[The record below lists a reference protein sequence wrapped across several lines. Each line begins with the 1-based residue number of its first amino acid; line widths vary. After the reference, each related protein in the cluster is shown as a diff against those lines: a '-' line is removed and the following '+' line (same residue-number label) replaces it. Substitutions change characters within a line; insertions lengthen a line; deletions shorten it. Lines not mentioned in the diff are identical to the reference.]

1 MNPNTFLKT
10 FWRMELK
17 PQVFVAM
24 TFAPAYQARY
34 DSVIAPAIKSVLLG
48 NAPLV
53 PYRVDV
59 SQSGDSILT
68 DISDGIAHS
77 QLVLA
82 DISTVGKDSV
92 TGIPYRNGNV
102 LYEVGLALACR
113 QPSELLLVRD
123 DHDRFLFDVS
133 TVPHVTIDFTDTAA
147 ARRRLT
153 EELVRRLREQRFVND
168 ARVQMAIAS
177 LSGEEVSLLQ
187 KMDYAPST
195 VWGQK
200 VLGLANWYSQATSRL
215 LDKQL
220 IRVAGQFGQDQPAFT
235 FTPLGYVV
243 QQLVKKGLRTFEPD
257 KKSLESA
264 PDTKGR
270 EEAQPGNQAD
280 HQ

>member
-10 FWRMELK
+10 FWRLELK

-24 TFAPAYQARY
+24 TFAPTYQPRY
-34 DSVIAPAIKSVLLG
+34 DNVIAPAIKALLL
-48 NAPLV
+48 NNSPLV

-92 TGIPYRNGNV
+92 TGVPYRNGNV
-102 LYEVGLALACR
+102 MYEVGMALACR
-113 QPSELLLVRD
+113 QPSEVLLVRD

-133 TVPHVTIDFTDTAA
+133 TVPHVSIDFTDAA
-147 ARRRLT
+147 TARRRLT
-153 EELVRRLREQRFVND
+153 EELLKRLREQRFVND
-168 ARVQMAIAS
+168 GRVQMAVAS
-177 LSGEEVSLLQ
+177 LSGEEISLLMR
-187 KMDYAPST
+187 MDYAPNI

-200 VLGLANWYSQATSRL
+200 VQGVANWYSQATSRL

-220 IRVAGQFGQDQPAFT
+220 IRAAGQFAEDQPAFV

-243 QQLVKKGLRTFEPD
+243 QQLVKKGLRKFDPD
-257 KKSLESA
+257 KGLH
-264 PDTKGR
+264 
-270 EEAQPGNQAD
+270 EEAPGTDDGQNTQPDVPAE